1 VFVHG
6 STGSEPTQNTQSEL
20 TDSGEKWEGAKMKIT
35 LDNHAISKMC
45 NEWMQIVEVS
55 TEPVYIDGEASNTVL
70 DDCDLAYI
78 KEIMEE
84 NPKLERLMPYI
95 IKEVIIQFEE
105 F

>member
-1 VFVHG
+1 
-6 STGSEPTQNTQSEL
+6 
-20 TDSGEKWEGAKMKIT
+20 MKIT